1 MCARECVTRPPP
13 MCVHACHGHMY
24 ECVLHVYVH
33 HTCVHALRCVTCVC
47 LSAPSAAK
55 LPGELNL
62 RALEDSPFLRSS
74 GILINVKKTA
84 KPSFCYLRTIWGS
97 C

>member
-1 MCARECVTRPPP
+1 MCARECVTRP
-13 MCVHACHGHMY
+13 HACHVHTC

-33 HTCVHALRCVTCVC
+33 HMCVPALRCVTRVC

-55 LPGELNL
+55 VPVELNL

-74 GILINVKKTA
+74 GILVNVKKTA
-84 KPSFCYLRTIWGS
+84 KALFCYLRSIWGS